1 MSFRFLRLRIFCQIT
16 ALLTVVSAWSA
27 ATTLSGTVT
36 NGTTGKPSVGDQVV
50 LIKLSAGM
58 EEVGHTKADSQ
69 GKFSFNIENGNSPYL
84 VRAIHQNVT
93 YHVPAPPGTLTVEL
107 KVYDVSPKLEGIN
120 VVADIMYVQAGQGR
134 LGITRVF
141 AVDNT
146 SQPPRTEMNDAPFE
160 FCLPDGAEIDEAQAQ
175 TSGGQPLVTTPT
187 PQAQKGRYAF
197 AFPLRPG
204 QTQFQVTYHLN
215 YSGKA
220 TIDPR
225 LIYPL
230 EHFVVIVP
238 TSITFTPMETGLYQ
252 NQQTP
257 NQPDALAAI
266 VSNAKPTQKLAFDIS
281 GEGML
286 QEARDQQASAGGAS
300 GDTRPGGGLGAPI
313 EAPDPLDKYRGYILG
328 GFGVILVGGAGFI
341 VLRARSVKVTG
352 AMTPSGVAAAPVGQA
367 TLPAPP
373 SAAAGASP
381 APVAPASSGHTSM
394 LLQGL
399 KEELFQLELEHKQ
412 DKISDEEYAKT
423 KAALDQT
430 LARAIKRSS

>member
-1 MSFRFLRLRIFCQIT
+1 
-16 ALLTVVSAWSA
+16 V
-27 ATTLSGTVT
+27 
-36 NGTTGKPSVGDQVV
+36 D
-50 LIKLSAGM
+50 
-58 EEVGHTKADSQ
+58 
-69 GKFSFNIENGNSPYL
+69 
-84 VRAIHQNVT
+84 
-93 YHVPAPPGTLTVEL
+93 L
-107 KVYDVSPKLEGIN
+107 KVYDVSPKLDGIN

-160 FCLPDGAEIDEAQAQ
+160 FVMPEGAEIDEAQAQ
-175 TSGGQPLVTTPT
+175 TAGGQPLVTTPT
-187 PQAQKGRYAF
+187 PQSQRGRYGF
-197 AFPLRPG
+197 DFPLRPG
-204 QTQFQVTYHLN
+204 QTQFQVTYHMN

-238 TSITFTPMETGLYQ
+238 KSITFSPSEAGLYQ

-257 NQPDALAAI
+257 NQPDAVAAI
-266 VSNAKPTQKLAFDIS
+266 VSNAKPGQKLAFNIS

-286 QEARDQQASAGGAS
+286 QQAQDQQASSGGGA

-313 EAPDPLDKYRGYILG
+313 DAPDPLDKYRGYILG
-328 GFGVILVGGAGFI
+328 GFAVVLVGGAGFI

-352 AMTPSGVAAAPVGQA
+352 AAESNPVTKSAAPAAASVAAA
-367 TLPAPP
+367 
-373 SAAAGASP
+373 AASSP
-381 APVAPASSGHTSM
+381 AASLGHSSM

-399 KEELFQLELEHKQ
+399 KEELFQLEMEHKQ
-412 DKISDEEYAKT
+412 GKISDAEYTKT

-430 LARAIKRSS
+430 LARALKRQG

>member
-1 MSFRFLRLRIFCQIT
+1 MSSSHFRLRTLGFT
-16 ALLTVVSAWSA
+16 ALLLTAVTAYSSG
-27 ATTLSGTVT
+27 TTLSGTVT
-36 NGTTGKPSVGDQVV
+36 NGTTGKPSAGDQVV
-50 LIKLSAGM
+50 LIKLSSGM
-58 EEVGHTKADSQ
+58 EEVGHAKTDSQ
-69 GKFSFNIENGNSPYL
+69 GKFSFNVENGNSPYL
-84 VRAIHQNVT
+84 VRAIHQDVT
-93 YHVPAPPGTLTVEL
+93 YHTPAPPGTVSVDL
-107 KVYDVSPKLEGIN
+107 KVYDVAPKLDSVN

-141 AVDNT
+141 AVDNN
-146 SQPPRTEMNDAPFE
+146 SQPPRTEMNEAPFE
-160 FCLPDGAEIDEAQAQ
+160 FYMPDGAEIDEAQAQ
-175 TSGGQPLVTTPT
+175 TAGGQPLVVTPN
-187 PQAQKGRYAF
+187 PQSQKGRYGF
-197 AFPLRPG
+197 DFPLRPG

-238 TSITFTPMETGLYQ
+238 KSITFTPSESGVYQ

-266 VSNAKPTQKLAFDIS
+266 VSNAKPGQKLTFDVS

-286 QEARDQQASAGGAS
+286 QQAQEQQGGGNTA

-313 EAPDPLDKYRGYILG
+313 DAPDPLDKYRVYILG
-328 GFGVILVGGAGFI
+328 GFGAILVGGAVFI

-352 AMTPSGVAAAPVGQA
+352 ALTPSGSPAAQA
-367 TLPAPP
+367 SA
-373 SAAAGASP
+373 SAAASMAAAASP
-381 APVAPASSGHTSM
+381 AGSQTSGHSSM

-412 DKISDEEYAKT
+412 GKLSDEEYAKT

-430 LARAIKRSS
+430 LARALKRQN

>member
-1 MSFRFLRLRIFCQIT
+1 MSTSHRRRTVGFT
-16 ALLTVVSAWSA
+16 ALLLFASAACSF

-36 NGTTGKPSVGDQVV
+36 NGTTGKPSAGDQVV
-50 LIKLSAGM
+50 LIKLSSGM
-58 EEVGHTKADSQ
+58 EEVGHAKTDSQ
-69 GKFSFNIENGNSPYL
+69 GKFSFNVENGNSPYL
-84 VRAIHQNVT
+84 VRAIHQDVT
-93 YHVPAPPGTLTVEL
+93 YHTPAPPGTVTVDL
-107 KVYDVSPKLEGIN
+107 KVYDVAPKLDSVN

-141 AVDNT
+141 AVDNN
-146 SQPPRTEMNDAPFE
+146 SQPPRTEMNEAPFQ
-160 FCLPDGAEIDEAQAQ
+160 FYMPDGAEIDEAQAQ
-175 TSGGQPLVTTPT
+175 TAGGQPLVVTPN
-187 PQAQKGRYAF
+187 PQSQKGRYGF
-197 AFPLRPG
+197 DFPLRPG

-220 TIDPR
+220 TIDPK

-238 TSITFTPMETGLYQ
+238 KSITFTPSETGLYQ

-257 NQPDALAAI
+257 NQPDALASI
-266 VSNAKPTQKLAFDIS
+266 VSNAKPGQKLAFEIS

-286 QEARDQQASAGGAS
+286 QQAQEQQGGGGSTA

-313 EAPDPLDKYRGYILG
+313 DAPDPLDKYRVYILV
-328 GFGVILVGGAGFI
+328 GFGAILVGGAVFI

-352 AMTPSGVAAAPVGQA
+352 AMTPSGAPAERASTPAAASV
-367 TLPAPP
+367 
-373 SAAAGASP
+373 AAGASP
-381 APVAPASSGHTSM
+381 AGAASSGHASM

-412 DKISDEEYAKT
+412 GKLSDEDYAKT

-430 LARAIKRSS
+430 LARALKRKG

>member
-1 MSFRFLRLRIFCQIT
+1 
-16 ALLTVVSAWSA
+16 
-27 ATTLSGTVT
+27 
-36 NGTTGKPSVGDQVV
+36 
-50 LIKLSAGM
+50 M
-58 EEVGHTKADSQ
+58 EEVGHAKTDSQ
-69 GKFSFNIENGNSPYL
+69 GKFSFNVENGNSPYL
-84 VRAIHQNVT
+84 VRAIHQEVT
-93 YHVPAPPGTLTVEL
+93 YHTPAPPGTVTVDL
-107 KVYDVSPKLEGIN
+107 KVYDVAPRLDSVN

-141 AVDNT
+141 AVDNN
-146 SQPPRTEMNDAPFE
+146 SQPPRTEMNEAPFE
-160 FCLPDGAEIDEAQAQ
+160 FYMPDSAEIDEAQAQ
-175 TSGGQPLVTTPT
+175 TAGGQPLVVSPN
-187 PQAQKGRYAF
+187 PQSQKGRYGF
-197 AFPLRPG
+197 DFPLRPG

-238 TSITFTPMETGLYQ
+238 KSITFTPSETGVYQ

-266 VSNAKPTQKLAFDIS
+266 VSNAKPGQKLAFEVS

-286 QEARDQQASAGGAS
+286 QQAQEQQGGGGSTA

-313 EAPDPLDKYRGYILG
+313 DAPDPLDKYRVYILV
-328 GFGVILVGGAGFI
+328 GFGAILVGGALFI
-341 VLRARSVKVTG
+341 VLRARSIKVTG
-352 AMTPSGVAAAPVGQA
+352 TMTPSGAPAERASTPAAASV
-367 TLPAPP
+367 
-373 SAAAGASP
+373 AAGASP
-381 APVAPASSGHTSM
+381 AGAASSGHASM

-412 DKISDEEYAKT
+412 GKLSDEDYAKT

-430 LARAIKRSS
+430 LARALKRKS

>member
-1 MSFRFLRLRIFCQIT
+1 MERTNLRTHDLRPRNLLLGAVLVAGFC
-16 ALLTVVSAWSA
+16 ALSS

-36 NGTTGKPSVGDQVV
+36 NGTTGKPSAGDQVV

-58 EEVGHTKADSQ
+58 DEVGHTKTDSQ
-69 GKFSFNIENGNSPYL
+69 GRFSFNVENGNSPYL
-84 VRAIHQNVT
+84 VRAVHQEVT
-93 YHVPAPPGTLTVEL
+93 YHTPAPQGTVTVDL
-107 KVYDVSPKLEGIN
+107 KVYDVAPKLDGVN

-160 FCLPDGAEIDEAQAQ
+160 FYLPDGAEIDEAQAQ
-175 TSGGQPLVTTPT
+175 TSGGQPLVTSPT
-187 PQAQKGRYAF
+187 PQAQKGRYGF
-197 AFPLRPG
+197 DFPLRPG
-204 QTQFQVTYHLN
+204 QTQFQVTYHMN

-238 TSITFTPMETGLYQ
+238 KSITFSPAEAGLYQ

-257 NQPDALAAI
+257 NQPDAVAAI
-266 VSNAKPTQKLAFDIS
+266 VSNAKPGQKLAFNIS

-286 QEARDQQASAGGAS
+286 QQAQDQQASSGGGS

-313 EAPDPLDKYRGYILG
+313 DAPDPLDKYRGYILG
-328 GFGVILVGGAGFI
+328 GFAVVLVGGAGFI
-341 VLRARSVKVTG
+341 VFRARSVKVTG
-352 AMTPSGVAAAPVGQA
+352 AAESNPVTKSAASAAASVAAASASSPV
-367 TLPAPP
+367 
-373 SAAAGASP
+373 
-381 APVAPASSGHTSM
+381 ASSGHSSM

-399 KEELFQLELEHKQ
+399 KEELFQLEMEHKQ
-412 DKISDEEYAKT
+412 GKISDAEYTKT

-430 LARAIKRSS
+430 LARALKRQG

>member
-1 MSFRFLRLRIFCQIT
+1 MSSSHFRLRTLGFT
-16 ALLTVVSAWSA
+16 ALLLTAVTAYSSG
-27 ATTLSGTVT
+27 TTLSGTVT
-36 NGTTGKPSVGDQVV
+36 NGTTGKPSAGDQVV
-50 LIKLSAGM
+50 LIKLSSGM
-58 EEVGHTKADSQ
+58 EEVGHAKTDSQ
-69 GKFSFNIENGNSPYL
+69 GKFSFNVENGNSPYL
-84 VRAIHQNVT
+84 VRAIHQDVT
-93 YHVPAPPGTLTVEL
+93 YHTPAPPGTVTVDL
-107 KVYDVSPKLEGIN
+107 KVYDVASKLESVN

-141 AVDNT
+141 AVDNN
-146 SQPPRTEMNDAPFE
+146 SQPPRTEMNEAPFE
-160 FCLPDGAEIDEAQAQ
+160 FYMPDGAEIDEAQAQ
-175 TSGGQPLVTTPT
+175 TAGGQPLVVTPN
-187 PQAQKGRYAF
+187 PQSQKGRYGF
-197 AFPLRPG
+197 DFPLRPG
-204 QTQFQVTYHLN
+204 QTQFQVTYHMN

-238 TSITFTPMETGLYQ
+238 KSITFTPSESGVYQ

-266 VSNAKPTQKLAFDIS
+266 VSNAKPGQKLTFDVS

-286 QEARDQQASAGGAS
+286 QQAQEQQGGGNTA

-313 EAPDPLDKYRGYILG
+313 DAPDPLDKYRVYILG
-328 GFGVILVGGAGFI
+328 GFGAILVGGAVFI

-352 AMTPSGVAAAPVGQA
+352 ALTPSGSPAAQA
-367 TLPAPP
+367 SA
-373 SAAAGASP
+373 SAAASMAAAASP
-381 APVAPASSGHTSM
+381 AGSQTSGHSSM

-412 DKISDEEYAKT
+412 GKISDDDYAKT

-430 LARAIKRSS
+430 LARALKRQN

>member
-1 MSFRFLRLRIFCQIT
+1 MSSSHFRLRTLGFT
-16 ALLTVVSAWSA
+16 ALLLTAVTAYSSG
-27 ATTLSGTVT
+27 TTLSGTVT
-36 NGTTGKPSVGDQVV
+36 NGTTGKPSAGDQVV
-50 LIKLSAGM
+50 LIKLSSGM
-58 EEVGHTKADSQ
+58 EEVGHAKTDSQ
-69 GKFSFNIENGNSPYL
+69 GKFSFNVENGNSPYL
-84 VRAIHQNVT
+84 VRAIHQDVT
-93 YHVPAPPGTLTVEL
+93 YHTPAPPGTVTVDL
-107 KVYDVSPKLEGIN
+107 KVYDVASKLESVN

-141 AVDNT
+141 AVDNN
-146 SQPPRTEMNDAPFE
+146 SQPPRTEMNEAPFE
-160 FCLPDGAEIDEAQAQ
+160 FYMPNGAEIDEAQAQ
-175 TSGGQPLVTTPT
+175 TAGGQPLVVTPN
-187 PQAQKGRYAF
+187 PQSQKGRYGF
-197 AFPLRPG
+197 DFPLRPG
-204 QTQFQVTYHLN
+204 QTQFQVTYHMN

-238 TSITFTPMETGLYQ
+238 KSITFTPSESGVYQ

-266 VSNAKPTQKLAFDIS
+266 VSNAKPGQKLTFDVS

-286 QEARDQQASAGGAS
+286 QQAQEQQGGGNTA

-313 EAPDPLDKYRGYILG
+313 DAPDPLDKYRVYILG
-328 GFGVILVGGAGFI
+328 GFGAILVGGAVFI

-352 AMTPSGVAAAPVGQA
+352 ALTPSGSPAAQA
-367 TLPAPP
+367 SA
-373 SAAAGASP
+373 SAAASMAAAASP
-381 APVAPASSGHTSM
+381 AGSQTSGHSSM

-412 DKISDEEYAKT
+412 GKISDDDYAKT

-430 LARAIKRSS
+430 LARALKRQN

>member
-1 MSFRFLRLRIFCQIT
+1 
-16 ALLTVVSAWSA
+16 V
-27 ATTLSGTVT
+27 
-36 NGTTGKPSVGDQVV
+36 
-50 LIKLSAGM
+50 
-58 EEVGHTKADSQ
+58 
-69 GKFSFNIENGNSPYL
+69 
-84 VRAIHQNVT
+84 NVD
-93 YHVPAPPGTLTVEL
+93 L
-107 KVYDVSPKLEGIN
+107 KVYDVSPKLDGIN

-160 FCLPDGAEIDEAQAQ
+160 FVMPEGAEIDEAQAQ
-175 TSGGQPLVTTPT
+175 TAGGQPLVTTPT
-187 PQAQKGRYAF
+187 PQAQKGRYGF
-197 AFPLRPG
+197 DFPLRPG
-204 QTQFQVTYHLN
+204 QTQFQVTYHMN

-238 TSITFTPMETGLYQ
+238 KSITFSPAEAGLYQ

-257 NQPDALAAI
+257 NQPDAVAAI
-266 VSNAKPTQKLAFDIS
+266 VSNAKPGQKLAFNIS

-286 QEARDQQASAGGAS
+286 QQAQDQQASSGGGA

-313 EAPDPLDKYRGYILG
+313 DAPDPLDKYRGYILG
-328 GFGVILVGGAGFI
+328 GFAVVLVGGAGFI

-352 AMTPSGVAAAPVGQA
+352 AAESNPVTRSAAPAAASVAAASASSPV
-367 TLPAPP
+367 
-373 SAAAGASP
+373 
-381 APVAPASSGHTSM
+381 ASSGHSSM

-399 KEELFQLELEHKQ
+399 KEELFQLEMEHKQ
-412 DKISDEEYAKT
+412 GKISDAEYTKT

-430 LARAIKRSS
+430 LARALKRQG

>member
-1 MSFRFLRLRIFCQIT
+1 MITRYHRLRNLFLS
-16 ALLTVVSAWSA
+16 ALLLTASAAFSF

-36 NGTTGKPSVGDQVV
+36 NGTTGKPSAGDQVV

-58 EEVGHTKADSQ
+58 EEVGHAKTDSQ
-69 GKFSFNIENGNSPYL
+69 GKFSFNVENGNSPYL
-84 VRAIHQNVT
+84 VRAIHQDVT
-93 YHVPAPPGTLTVEL
+93 YHTPAPPGTMTVDL
-107 KVYDVSPKLEGIN
+107 KVYDVAPKLDSVN
-120 VVADIMYVQAGQGR
+120 VIADIMYVQAGQGR

-141 AVDNT
+141 AVDNS
-146 SQPPRTEMNDAPFE
+146 SQPPRTEMNESPFE
-160 FCLPDGAEIDEAQAQ
+160 FYLPDGAEIDEAQAQ
-175 TSGGQPLVTTPT
+175 TAGGQPLVVSPT
-187 PQAQKGRYAF
+187 PQAQKGRYGF
-197 AFPLRPG
+197 DFPLRPG

-220 TIDPR
+220 TLDPK

-238 TSITFTPMETGLYQ
+238 KSITFTPSEGGVYQ

-266 VSNAKPTQKLAFDIS
+266 VSNAKPGQKLAFNVS

-286 QEARDQQASAGGAS
+286 QQPQEQQGGGGSTA

-313 EAPDPLDKYRGYILG
+313 DAPDPLDKYRVYILI
-328 GFGVILVGGAGFI
+328 GFGAILVGGAVFI

-352 AMTPSGVAAAPVGQA
+352 AMTPSGVPAARASVPAAASV
-367 TLPAPP
+367 
-373 SAAAGASP
+373 AAGVSP
-381 APVAPASSGHTSM
+381 AGSASSGQGAM

-412 DKISDEEYAKT
+412 GKISDEEYAKT

-430 LARAIKRSS
+430 LARALKRNA

>member
-1 MSFRFLRLRIFCQIT
+1 MSIRYLRLRK
-16 ALLTVVSAWSA
+16 LLFIAFLLAASTVFSS

-50 LIKLSAGM
+50 LIKLSSGM
-58 EEVGHTKADSQ
+58 EEVGHAKTDSQ
-69 GKFSFNIENGNSPYL
+69 GKFSFNVENGNSPYL

-93 YHVPAPPGTLTVEL
+93 YHTPAPPGTVTVDL
-107 KVYDVSPKLEGIN
+107 KVYDVAPKLDSVN

-141 AVDNT
+141 AVDNS
-146 SQPPRTEMNDAPFE
+146 SQPPRTEMNESPFE
-160 FCLPDGAEIDEAQAQ
+160 FYLPDGAEIDEAQAQ
-175 TSGGQPLVTTPT
+175 TAGGQPLVVSPT
-187 PQAQKGRYAF
+187 PQAQKGRYGF
-197 AFPLRPG
+197 DFPLRPG

-220 TIDPR
+220 TLDPK

-230 EHFVVIVP
+230 EHFVVILP
-238 TSITFTPMETGLYQ
+238 KSITFTPSETGVYQ

-266 VSNAKPTQKLAFDIS
+266 VSNAKPGQKLAFQVS

-286 QEARDQQASAGGAS
+286 QQAQEQQGGGAGS
-300 GDTRPGGGLGAPI
+300 TAGDTRPGGGLGAPI
-313 EAPDPLDKYRGYILG
+313 DAPDPLDKYRVYILI
-328 GFGVILVGGAGFI
+328 GFGAILVGGAVFI

-352 AMTPSGVAAAPVGQA
+352 AMTPSGVPAERASAPAVA
-367 TLPAPP
+367 
-373 SAAAGASP
+373 SVAAGASP
-381 APVAPASSGHTSM
+381 AGATSLGHGSM
-394 LLQGL
+394 LMQGL

-412 DKISDEEYAKT
+412 GKISDEEYAKT
-423 KAALDQT
+423 KSALDQT
-430 LARAIKRSS
+430 LARALKRNG